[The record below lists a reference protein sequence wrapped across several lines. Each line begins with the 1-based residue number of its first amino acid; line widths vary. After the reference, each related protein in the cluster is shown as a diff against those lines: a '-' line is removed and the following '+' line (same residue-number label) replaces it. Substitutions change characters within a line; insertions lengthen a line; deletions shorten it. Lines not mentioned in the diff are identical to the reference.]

1 MKNKTWKNYLGAAAL
16 VTVLFAGSVSAYFT
30 DQDEKVNTFT
40 VGKVTIEL
48 EEPKWENITIR
59 WIIPGNCWE
68 LWT

>member
-40 VGKVTIEL
+40 VGDHLWLTR
-48 EEPKWENITIR
+48 ITHLR
-59 WIIPGNCWE
+59 
-68 LWT
+68 

>member
-30 DQDEKVNTFT
+30 DQDEKINTFT

-48 EEPKWENITIR
+48 EEPKWEK
-59 WIIPGNCWE
+59 
-68 LWT
+68 

>member
-40 VGKVTIEL
+40 VG
-48 EEPKWENITIR
+48 NNRMITAIR
-59 WIIPGNCWE
+59 FRMKQSV
-68 LWT
+68 

>member
-40 VGKVTIEL
+40 VG
-48 EEPKWENITIR
+48 ND
-59 WIIPGNCWE
+59 
-68 LWT
+68 